1 MLGDLFLENRAI
13 SQSFLSPSKNRSAW
27 RFGINNWDDHQL
39 SLNPNRKP
47 RVQHCH
53 IWGPVWSVFLW
64 AIFHMAFS
72 GISRGRPTYTS
83 NHLGDV
89 FVVQEL
95 NRAPGKRSMGI
106 SPAKMGGWSLKKPRG
121 ARNTWNMY
129 NEKMVTRSI
138 SPVPHLF
145 VQPYLGWGTNT
156 FGMGWKQQPG
166 RKSGHFEFFR
176 TFLDQRIWSLIVECS
191 QDPLWEKQFQKP
203 TKHSYIVL
211 KIVWNCW
218 KIVWKLF
225 FFYKTILWKLFEHCF
240 LSKRY
245 FKTILWKLF

>member
-95 NRAPGKRSMGI
+95 NRAPGKGSMGI
-106 SPAKMGGWSLKKPRG
+106 SPAKMGG
-121 ARNTWNMY
+121 
-129 NEKMVTRSI
+129 
-138 SPVPHLF
+138 
-145 VQPYLGWGTNT
+145 
-156 FGMGWKQQPG
+156 
-166 RKSGHFEFFR
+166 
-176 TFLDQRIWSLIVECS
+176 
-191 QDPLWEKQFQKP
+191 
-203 TKHSYIVL
+203 
-211 KIVWNCW
+211 
-218 KIVWKLF
+218 
-225 FFYKTILWKLFEHCF
+225 
-240 LSKRY
+240 
-245 FKTILWKLF
+245 